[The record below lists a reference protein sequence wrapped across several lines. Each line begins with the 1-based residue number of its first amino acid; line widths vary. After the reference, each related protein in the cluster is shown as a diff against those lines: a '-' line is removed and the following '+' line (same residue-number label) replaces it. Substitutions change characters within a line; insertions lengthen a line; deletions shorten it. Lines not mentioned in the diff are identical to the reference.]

1 MSCAEERENKKQRG
15 SGVLLHITSLP
26 SPYGIGD
33 LGPGAYAFADFLAA
47 SKQRYWQVLPLNP
60 TDLACAN
67 SPYHSF
73 SAFAFNPL
81 LISPDFLLEDGLL
94 DPRDVG
100 SLPIFSEESI
110 DFRTVIPFKTRI
122 LFSAYERFKQRENK
136 QCYEKFCEEN
146 VYWLDDYSLFVAL
159 KSRFRKRPWHKWPT
173 EIKDR
178 QRKAIDNMRAD
189 LTHEIRREKFLQYV
203 FYKQWTS
210 LKNYCNQ
217 KGIQVIGDIPIYVVH
232 DSVDVWAHPEL
243 FKLDNNKKPYVVAG
257 VPPDYF
263 SNTGQL
269 WGNPLYRWD
278 VMQKRKY
285 DWWVERMAHNLRLF
299 DWVRIDHFRGF
310 VGYWEI
316 PAKEKTAIRGR
327 WVKAPAIDFFKTI
340 KQRFKPLPIVAED
353 LGIITPDVKEIM
365 DLFDFPGMKVLLF
378 AFGEDNPEHPYLP
391 HTYRKNCL
399 VYTGTHDNNTVQG
412 WFNGEA
418 KPEDKKRLFRTI
430 GRFVPDKEIH
440 WEFIRLGAMSMAN
453 TLIVPMQDIL
463 GLGVEARMNRP
474 ATKTGNWRW
483 RLLPE
488 QLTPALAQSLREIT
502 MTSGRA

>member
-1 MSCAEERENKKQRG
+1 MSCAEEREDKKQRG

-33 LGPGAYAFADFLAA
+33 LGPEAYAFVDFLAA
-47 SKQRYWQVLPLNP
+47 SKQKYWQILPLNP
-60 TDLACAN
+60 TDLSCDN

-81 LISPDFLLEDGLL
+81 LISPELLIEDGLL
-94 DPRDVG
+94 DRKDVE
-100 SLPIFSEESI
+100 SHPIFPKGSV
-110 DFRTVIPFKTRI
+110 DFRTVIPFKTQI
-122 LFSAYERFKQRENK
+122 LFSAYEHFRKQENK
-136 QCYEKFCEEN
+136 QGYEKFCEEK
-146 VYWLDDYSLFVAL
+146 VGWLDDYSLFVAL
-159 KSRFRKRPWHKWPT
+159 KSRFRRRPWHTWPT
-173 EIKDR
+173 EVKNR
-178 QRKAIDNMRAD
+178 QSPAINAVREE
-189 LTHEIRREKFLQYV
+189 LTHEIQREKFLQYV

-243 FKLDNNKKPYVVAG
+243 FRLGKDKKPYVVAG

-263 SNTGQL
+263 SKTGQL

-316 PAKEKTAIRGR
+316 PAKEKTAIHGR
-327 WVKAPAIDFFKTI
+327 WVKAPAMDFFKTI
-340 KQRFKPLPIVAED
+340 KQRFQPLPIVAED

-365 DLFDFPGMKVLLF
+365 DLFAFPGMKVLLF

-399 VYTGTHDNNTVQG
+399 VYTGTHDNNTVLG

-430 GRFVPDKEIH
+430 GRIVPDKEIH
-440 WEFIRLGAMSMAN
+440 WEFIRLGAMSIAN

-488 QLTPALAQSLREIT
+488 QLTSSLTGRFREIT
-502 MTSGRA
+502 EVSMRA

>member
-1 MSCAEERENKKQRG
+1 MSCAEERENKRQRG

-178 QRKAIDNMRAD
+178 QPKAIDNMRAD

-217 KGIQVIGDIPIYVVH
+217 KGIQVIG
-232 DSVDVWAHPEL
+232 
-243 FKLDNNKKPYVVAG
+243 
-257 VPPDYF
+257 
-263 SNTGQL
+263 
-269 WGNPLYRWD
+269 
-278 VMQKRKY
+278 
-285 DWWVERMAHNLRLF
+285 
-299 DWVRIDHFRGF
+299 
-310 VGYWEI
+310 
-316 PAKEKTAIRGR
+316 
-327 WVKAPAIDFFKTI
+327 
-340 KQRFKPLPIVAED
+340 
-353 LGIITPDVKEIM
+353 
-365 DLFDFPGMKVLLF
+365 
-378 AFGEDNPEHPYLP
+378 
-391 HTYRKNCL
+391 
-399 VYTGTHDNNTVQG
+399 
-412 WFNGEA
+412 
-418 KPEDKKRLFRTI
+418 
-430 GRFVPDKEIH
+430 
-440 WEFIRLGAMSMAN
+440 
-453 TLIVPMQDIL
+453 
-463 GLGVEARMNRP
+463 
-474 ATKTGNWRW
+474 
-483 RLLPE
+483 
-488 QLTPALAQSLREIT
+488 
-502 MTSGRA
+502 

>member
-1 MSCAEERENKKQRG
+1 MSCAEEREDKKQRG

-33 LGPGAYAFADFLAA
+33 LGPEAYAFVDFLAS
-47 SKQRYWQVLPLNP
+47 SKQKYWQILPLNP
-60 TDLACAN
+60 TDLSCDN

-81 LISPDFLLEDGLL
+81 LISPDSLIEDGLL
-94 DPRDVG
+94 DPGDAG
-100 SLPIFSEESI
+100 SLPILPRESV
-110 DFRTVIPFKTRI
+110 DFRTVIPFKTKI
-122 LFSAYERFKQRENK
+122 LLSAYERFRKQENK
-136 QCYEKFCEEN
+136 QGYEKFCEEN
-146 VYWLDDYSLFVAL
+146 VGWLDDYSLFVAL
-159 KSRFRKRPWHKWPT
+159 KSRFRRRPWHTWPK

-178 QRKAIDNMRAD
+178 HPPAINAVREK
-189 LTHEIRREKFLQYV
+189 LTHEIQREKFLQYV

-210 LKNYCNQ
+210 LKNYCN
-217 KGIQVIGDIPIYVVH
+217 KRGIEVIGDISIYVVH

-243 FKLDNNKKPYVVAG
+243 FKLDKHKRPYVVAG

-263 SNTGQL
+263 SKTGQL

-278 VMQKRKY
+278 VMQQRKY
-285 DWWVERMAHNLRLF
+285 DWWIERISHNLELF

-316 PAKEKTAIRGR
+316 PAKEKTAIHGK
-327 WVKAPAIDFFKTI
+327 WVKAPAMDFFKTI
-340 KQRFKPLPIVAED
+340 KQRFQPLPIVAED

-365 DLFDFPGMKVLLF
+365 DFFAFPGMKVLLF
-378 AFGEDNPEHPYLP
+378 AFGDDDPDHPYLP
-391 HTYRKNCL
+391 HTYGKNCL
-399 VYTGTHDNNTVQG
+399 VYTGTHDNNTMLG
-412 WFNGEA
+412 WFKGEA
-418 KPEDKKRLFRTI
+418 RPEDKKRLFHTI
-430 GRFVPDKEIH
+430 GRTVPDKEVH
-440 WEFIRLGAMSMAN
+440 WEFIRLGAMSIAN

-474 ATKTGNWRW
+474 ATRTGNWRW

-488 QLTPALAQSLREIT
+488 LLTPTLTRSLRGIT
-502 MTSGRA
+502 TTSRRA

>member
-15 SGVLLHITSLP
+15 SGVLLHISSLP

-33 LGPGAYAFADFLAA
+33 LGPQAYAFADFLAA
-47 SKQRYWQVLPLNP
+47 SKQRYWQILPLNP
-60 TDLACAN
+60 TDLACDN

-81 LISPDFLLEDGLL
+81 LISPELLIEDGFL
-94 DPRDVG
+94 DSKDVG
-100 SLPIFSEESI
+100 PLPTLSKESV
-110 DFRTVIPFKTRI
+110 DFRSVIPFKFKI
-122 LFSAYERFKQRENK
+122 LLSAFERFREREDT
-136 QCYEKFCEEN
+136 QDYEKFCEEN

-159 KSRFRKRPWHKWPT
+159 KSRFRKKRWHLWPS

-178 QRKAIDNMRAD
+178 QARAINAMRTD
-189 LTHEIRREKFLQYV
+189 LDHEICREKFLQYM
-203 FYKQWTS
+203 FQKQWAR
-210 LKNYCNQ
+210 LRKYCHH
-217 KGIQVIGDIPIYVVH
+217 KGIEILGDIPIYVVH

-243 FKLDNNKKPYVVAG
+243 FKLDMDKKPYVVAG

-285 DWWVERMAHNLRLF
+285 DWWVERIAHNLGLF
-299 DWVRIDHFRGF
+299 DRVRIDHFRGF

-316 PAKEKTAIRGR
+316 PAKEKTAIHGR
-327 WVKAPAIDFFKTI
+327 WVKAPAMDFFKTI
-340 KQRFKPLPIVAED
+340 KQRFQPLPIVAED

-365 DLFDFPGMKVLLF
+365 DLFAFPGMKVLLF
-378 AFGEDNPEHPYLP
+378 AFGEDNPDHPYLP
-391 HTYRKNCL
+391 HTYGKNCL
-399 VYTGTHDNNTVQG
+399 VYTGTHDNNTVSG
-412 WFNGEA
+412 WFKSEA
-418 KPEDKKRLFRTI
+418 KPEDKKRLFRYI
-430 GRFVPDKEIH
+430 GRIVPEKEIP
-440 WEFIRLGAMSMAN
+440 WEFIRLGAMSIAN
-453 TLIVPMQDIL
+453 TFIVPMQDIL
-463 GLGVEARMNRP
+463 GLGIEARMNKP

-483 RLLPE
+483 RLLRE
-488 QLTPALAQSLREIT
+488 QLTPAVSKSLREIT